1 MGISDSIN
9 NAAGKAK
16 DAVSGGRGDE
26 AAEKAGDKIDERTG
40 SKYAD
45 KVDKGQ
51 DAAKDAIRKM
61 KK

>member
-1 MGISDSIN
+1 MGINDSIN
-9 NAAGKAK
+9 NMAGKAK
-16 DAVSGGRGDE
+16 DAAGSRGDD
-26 AAEKAGDKIDERTG
+26 AVDAAGDKVDERTN